1 MESMKLWE
9 NGTPYYDPA
18 IGQEETTLTPYLVK
32 NGNPD
37 KGLVIVCPGGGYG
50 IRAFH
55 EGEPIAQ
62 MLNAAG
68 ISAVVLNY
76 RLAPYRHPVELA
88 DANRAVRFVRYHAA
102 EWEINPEKIGIL
114 GFSAGGHLAVSAC
127 EHYDSGKTDG
137 DEIDRVSSRPN
148 AGIFCY
154 PVVTF
159 RDGPYINKG
168 TRDNLLG
175 NEPDGALID
184 YLTGED
190 NVPDDCPPCF
200 MWHTAEDGGVPVEN
214 SLMLAAALS
223 KKKIPFELH
232 VFPYGHH
239 GLGLAPENESVRQW
253 APLLVKWLK
262 LYKF

>member
-1 MESMKLWE
+1 MEKIKLWD

-18 IGQEETTLTPYLVK
+18 LGQEETTLTPYLVK
-32 NGNPD
+32 DGRKD
-37 KGLVIVCPGGGYG
+37 KGLVIVCPGGGYAG
-50 IRAFH
+50 RADH
-55 EGEPIAQ
+55 EGEPVAK

-76 RLAPYRHPVELA
+76 RVAPYRHPAPLT

-102 EWEINPEKIGIL
+102 AWEIDPKKIGIL

-127 EHYDSGKTDG
+127 EHFDAGLVDG
-137 DEIDRVSSRPN
+137 DEIDKESSRPD

-159 RDGPYINKG
+159 HKPFAHIGSRN
-168 TRDNLLG
+168 NLLG
-175 NEPDGALID
+175 DEENKELDDL
-184 YLTGED
+184 LTGED

-200 MWHTAEDGGVPVEN
+200 LWHTAEDNGVPVEN
-214 SLMLAAALS
+214 SLMLSAALS

-232 VFPYGHH
+232 IFPKGWH
-239 GLGLAPENESVRQW
+239 GLGLAENNESVRQW

-262 LYKF
+262 GYGF